1 MILLTLGRVL
11 RATAA
16 SAALSSLIA
25 IAKRKKEM
33 SKTYNGINSYVY
45 LHHTDKFV
53 VLPVIPE
60 SIQDQMTSTFSTT
73 NPLARSAP
81 IFAYSNSGPRT
92 MQISLTLHREMMT
105 QVNLGV
111 SNLNVEVGDD
121 YVDTIIK
128 ELQSIAVPKYAANN
142 KMVNPPMVS
151 LRIGNEIFIKGVV
164 SGNVGV
170 EYKLPILENDK
181 YAQVVISFPIS
192 EVDPYDATTI
202 AQQGSFRG
210 LDTSLDRRISFS

>member
-11 RATAA
+11 QATAA

>member
-1 MILLTLGRVL
+1 MILLSLGRML
-11 RATAA
+11 RATAV
-16 SAALSSLIA
+16 SAALSTLIS
-25 IAKRKKEM
+25 IAKRKKDAG
-33 SKTYNGINSYVY
+33 KTYNGINSYIY

-111 SNLNVEVGDD
+111 SNLNVDIGDD

-128 ELQSIAVPKYAANN
+128 ELQSMAVPKYAANN

-151 LRIGNEIFIKGVV
+151 LRIGNEIFITLLIA
-164 SGNVGV
+164 NV
-170 EYKLPILENDK
+170 
-181 YAQVVISFPIS
+181 
-192 EVDPYDATTI
+192 
-202 AQQGSFRG
+202 
-210 LDTSLDRRISFS
+210 

>member
-111 SNLNVEVGDD
+111 SNLNVEIGDD